1 MFERSYAEPV
11 VLFLDAPSC
20 PIGRFAHGEMEQL
33 GEPAE
38 VINVERQR
46 DLTAAVEGR
55 TGVRHESPQ
64 VLLLRG
70 GEAVW
75 VGSHWDITRGSVAA
89 ALESS
94 RGTA

>member
-1 MFERSYAEPV
+1 MFERSHHETV

-20 PIGRFAHGEMEQL
+20 PIGRFAYGEMERL
-33 GEPAE
+33 GAPAD

-46 DLTAAVEGR
+46 DLTAAVEDR

-64 VLLLRG
+64 VLLLRN

-75 VGSHWDITRGSVAA
+75 HGSHWDITQSSVTQALSAA
-89 ALESS
+89 D
-94 RGTA
+94 